1 MISKNKKKILV
12 IGGGG
17 YVGTLLVEKLVKL
30 NHFVRVFDLFIYG
43 NNIDSSKNI
52 EIIKGDIRF
61 KKDISKIFYDIDI
74 VFHLACISNDP
85 SFELNPELS
94 KSINYDSFKPIIKL
108 AKESGVKR
116 FVYASSSSVYG
127 LRNEI
132 EINEELELKPLTDY
146 SKYKAMCEE
155 ILIKESS
162 NVFNVL
168 IARPATVC
176 GYSKRLRLD
185 LTVNI
190 LAINAIK
197 NKNIR
202 VFGGQQKRPN
212 IHIDDICNFY
222 INCIDANSEKF
233 NNKIYNVGFENF
245 KIIEIAN
252 MIKKTLNLDI
262 PIIVTKTDDIRSYH
276 ISSSKVNN
284 VFGFYTKKKISDAV
298 IEIQNAYNNNLILDP
313 FNNSSYY
320 NIKKMQE
327 LELV

>member
-1 MISKNKKKILV
+1 MISKNKKNILV
-12 IGGGG
+12 LGGGG
-17 YVGTLLVEKLVKL
+17 YVGTLLVEKLAKL
-30 NHFVRVFDLFIYG
+30 KHFVRVFDLFIYG
-43 NNIDSSKNI
+43 NNIASSNNI

-61 KKDISKIFYDIDI
+61 KKDIKKIFKNIDI
-74 VFHLACISNDP
+74 VYHLACISNDP

-94 KSINYDSFKPIIKL
+94 KSINYDSFKPIVKL

-116 FVYASSSSVYG
+116 FIYASSSSVYG
-127 LRNEI
+127 LRKEI

-155 ILIKESS
+155 ILIKEST
-162 NVFNVL
+162 NEFNTL

-190 LAINAIK
+190 LTINAIS

-212 IHIDDICNFY
+212 IHIDDICDFY
-222 INCIDANSEKF
+222 IDCICVNSEKF

-252 MIKKTLNLDI
+252 MVKETLELDI
-262 PIIVTKTDDIRSYH
+262 PIIVTKNNDTRSYH
-276 ISSSKVNN
+276 ISSTKVNSE
-284 VFGFYTKKKISDAV
+284 FGFYTNKKINDAV
-298 IEIQNAYNNNLILDP
+298 IEIQNAYKNNLIINPL
-313 FNNSSYY
+313 NNSNYY

-327 LELV
+327 LKLI